1 MFALRAVPR
10 APGGAGG
17 AGKQLVLAARLIFG
31 AWMLLNGIDHF
42 FVSLYPL
49 PAGTEPLAMRLMTAL
64 YNSHL
69 IDVVMGI
76 ELVAGALILV
86 GIFVPLAL
94 CVVMPLTVCAAFWA
108 VIVEHGL
115 GVSLLALAALALNGL
130 LMLAY
135 IDYYRGVLQRRA
147 LAVGEA

>member
-1 MFALRAVPR
+1 M
-10 APGGAGG
+10 
-17 AGKQLVLAARLIFG
+17 Q
-31 AWMLLNGIDHF
+31 
-42 FVSLYPL
+42 
-49 PAGTEPLAMRLMTAL
+49 LMTAL
-64 YNSHL
+64 HNSHL

-76 ELVAGALILV
+76 ELVAGALILI

-94 CVVMPLTVCAAFWA
+94 CLVMPLTVCAAFWA